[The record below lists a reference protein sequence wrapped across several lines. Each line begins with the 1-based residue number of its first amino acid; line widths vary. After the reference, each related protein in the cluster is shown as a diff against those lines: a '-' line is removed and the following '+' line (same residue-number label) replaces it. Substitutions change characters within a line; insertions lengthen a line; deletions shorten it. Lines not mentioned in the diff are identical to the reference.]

1 MAGMEKRSR
10 ACSVA
15 FLIFSLDTVKWDPC
29 IPCLLVVGRSV
40 MSPKEQ
46 AVKSIQ
52 AAQENQPAHLVPPR
66 SSLAAAAADLPN
78 LFFPTTRYSLMR
90 MGSKE

>member
-1 MAGMEKRSR
+1 
-10 ACSVA
+10 
-15 FLIFSLDTVKWDPC
+15 
-29 IPCLLVVGRSV
+29 

-52 AAQENQPAHLVPPR
+52 TAQENQPAHLVPPL
-66 SSLAAAAADLPN
+66 SSAAAAADLPN

-90 MGSKE
+90 MDSNEENLRMTAE

>member
-1 MAGMEKRSR
+1 
-10 ACSVA
+10 
-15 FLIFSLDTVKWDPC
+15 
-29 IPCLLVVGRSV
+29 